1 MIKKVSI
8 LGSTGSI
15 GEQTLSV
22 IAKNKEK
29 FKVHSLSGGENINL
43 LLKQSA
49 NFKPKIISVLKEDDA
64 LKLKKN
70 PLLRKI
76 KILNGDIGLKKIG
89 LSKEADILVSATSG
103 VSSLIPT
110 LEFLKLGKRVCVA
123 SKEIFLLLGNKITEV
138 ANKYSGEVIPIDSE
152 HSGLFQLIKNENV
165 SNIKKVFLTASG
177 GPFFGKK
184 NKELRDVTPKEA
196 LNHPTWSMGNK
207 ISIDSATMMNK
218 AIEIIEASIMFN
230 IPHQIIHPIINRKS
244 HIHSIVEFIDGNIVF
259 SGSYNDMRIPIGYAL
274 NFPNRLSSI
283 KYKFH
288 PGETMNLIKV
298 NEKNY
303 KAFKL
308 ARKALDIGGSMPA
321 VMNAANTV
329 AVEAFLN
336 KRIKFTDILKIV
348 DKTMKRHKPIK
359 KINLK
364 NIMNINEI
372 ALKDAY
378 NIINK

>member
-15 GEQTLSV
+15 GKQTLSV

-29 FKVHSLSGGENINL
+29 FNVHSLSGGENINL

-76 KILNGDIGLKKIG
+76 KILNGDIGLKEIS

-152 HSGLFQLIKNENV
+152 HSGLFQLIKNEDV
-165 SNIKKVFLTASG
+165 SNIKRVFLTASG

-184 NKELRDVTPKEA
+184 KEELRDVTPKEA

-230 IPHQIIHPIINRKS
+230 IPHQIIHPIVNRKS

-274 NFPNRLSSI
+274 NFPNRLSST

-288 PGETMNLIKV
+288 PGETMNLIKI
-298 NEKNY
+298 NEKTY
-303 KAFKL
+303 KAFNL
-308 ARKALDIGGSMPA
+308 ARKALDIGESMPA

-329 AVEAFLN
+329 AVEAFLKN
-336 KRIKFTDILKIV
+336 RIKFTDILKIV
-348 DKTMKRHKPIK
+348 DRTMKKHKPIR

-372 ALKDAY
+372 ASKDAY

>member
-15 GEQTLSV
+15 GKQTLSV

-29 FKVHSLSGGENINL
+29 FNVHSLSGGENINL

-76 KILNGDIGLKKIG
+76 KILNGDIGLKEIS

-152 HSGLFQLIKNENV
+152 HSGLFQLIKNEDV
-165 SNIKKVFLTASG
+165 SNIKRVFLTASG

-184 NKELRDVTPKEA
+184 NEELRDVTPKEA
-196 LNHPTWSMGNK
+196 LDHPTWSMGDK

-274 NFPNRLSSI
+274 NFPNRLSST
-283 KYKFH
+283 KYKFY
-288 PGETMNLIKV
+288 PGETMNLIKI
-298 NEKNY
+298 NEKTY
-303 KAFKL
+303 KAFNL

-329 AVEAFLN
+329 AVEAFLKN
-336 KRIKFTDILKIV
+336 RIKFTDILKIV
-348 DKTMKRHKPIK
+348 DRTMKKHKPIR

-372 ALKDAY
+372 ASKDAY

>member
-29 FKVHSLSGGENINL
+29 FNVHSLSAGENINL

-49 NFKPKIISVLKEDDA
+49 DFKPKIISVLKEDDA

-303 KAFKL
+303 KAFNL

-336 KRIKFTDILKIV
+336 NRVKFTDILKIV